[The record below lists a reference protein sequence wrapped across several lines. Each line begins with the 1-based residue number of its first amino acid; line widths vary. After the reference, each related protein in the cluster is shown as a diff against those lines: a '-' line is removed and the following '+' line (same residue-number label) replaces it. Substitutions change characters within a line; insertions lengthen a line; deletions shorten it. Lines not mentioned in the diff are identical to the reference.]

1 MYNRLL
7 SLPLFTGMT
16 AGELTQMLAHIHME
30 FQQFES
36 GEVIVAQ
43 DDRCNKLIYVLKGK
57 VRTEYID
64 HERHF
69 VLQEYIDYP
78 FVIEPYNM
86 HGMMQKYEHT
96 YMTEERTDT
105 VMISKQEFHAIMLN
119 YKIPRMNIMNLLCAK
134 VQKAERL
141 LREGEPK
148 TVEEKIVQFIRRYA
162 ITGKGTKLLQI
173 KMEDLA
179 NHIQET
185 RINVSN
191 VLKAWNQQG
200 LIKQGRGTIIVE
212 EVGKLKIEN
221 SLKIEK

>member
-1 MYNRLL
+1 MESSMYNRLL

-16 AGELTQMLAHIHME
+16 TGELTQMLAHIHME
-30 FQQFES
+30 FQQYEA

-57 VRTEYID
+57 VKAEYID
-64 HERHF
+64 HEHHF
-69 VLQEYIDYP
+69 VLQEFIDYP

-86 HGMMQKYEHT
+86 HGLVQKYEHT

-119 YKIPRMNIMNLLCAK
+119 YRIPRMNIMNLLCAK
-134 VQKAERL
+134 VQKAEQL
-141 LREGEPK
+141 LRQNEPK
-148 TVEEKIVQFIRRYA
+148 TVEDKIVQFIRRYS
-162 ITGKGTKLLQI
+162 ITGKGTKQLQI
-173 KMEDLA
+173 KMENLA

-191 VLKAWNQQG
+191 VLKEWNQQG
-200 LIKQGRGTIIVE
+200 LIKQGRGSFQVTNVE
-212 EVGKLKIEN
+212 GLMKG
-221 SLKIEK
+221 

>member
-1 MYNRLL
+1 MESSMYNRLL

-16 AGELTQMLAHIHME
+16 TGELTQMLAHIHME
-30 FQQFES
+30 FKQYEA

-57 VRTEYID
+57 VRAEFID

-69 VLQEYIDYP
+69 VLQEFIDNP

-86 HGMMQKYEHT
+86 HGMVQRYEHT

-119 YKIPRMNIMNLLCAK
+119 YKIPRMNAMNLLCAK
-134 VQKAERL
+134 VQKTERL
-141 LREGEPK
+141 LREGEPN
-148 TVEEKIVQFIRRYA
+148 TIGEKIVLFIKRYA
-162 ITGKGTKLLQI
+162 VTYKGTKLLQI

-179 NHIQET
+179 VHIQET

-191 VLKAWNQQG
+191 VLKEWKQQG
-200 LIKQGRGTIIVE
+200 LISQSRGTIIFFD
-212 EVGKLKIEN
+212 LK
-221 SLKIEK
+221 